1 MTRIGNAVK
10 FMGITMAVAILLGAC
25 AKEKIENVLDLRE
38 DYTLTTIGSAG
49 VSGTIAFKMETNGT
63 RVAINLVGADPNNT
77 YTAAIFQ
84 RAVIES
90 GPMVI
95 ALGNIPGNT
104 GKLDTLIQKLDNG
117 VAISFTELVN
127 FDGNISIRETGE
139 AGKNVALADIGSNV
153 FTGKSRTYALDTIKS
168 SGIKGTLTLQERKN
182 SHTLATL
189 ALSGINTTT
198 GIVNTYPAGIYT
210 GKAADTISTI
220 AITLGNADPATGKVV
235 KNITVKD
242 DSTAIKFSDLV
253 TFDGHVSVQEKNTLG
268 SIVVAQGNIGQHAP

>member
-1 MTRIGNAVK
+1 MKRIGNAVK
-10 FMGITMAVAILLGAC
+10 FMGLLMATAILLGAC
-25 AKEKIENVLDLRE
+25 AKEKVENVLDLRE
-38 DYTLTTIGSAG
+38 DYTLTTIGSGG
-49 VSGTIAFKMETNGT
+49 VSGTIAFKKETNGT
-63 RVAINLVGADPNNT
+63 RIAINLVGADPNTT
-77 YTAAIFQ
+77 YAAALFR

-90 GPMVI
+90 GPLAI
-95 ALGNIPGNT
+95 SLGNIPGNT

-127 FDGNISIRETGE
+127 LDGHIKIRETGE
-139 AGKNVALADIGSNV
+139 AGNNVAQADIGSNV
-153 FTGKSRTYALDTIKS
+153 FTGKSRTYALDTVKS

-198 GIVNTYPAGIYT
+198 GILNTYPAGIYT
-210 GKAADTISTI
+210 GKAVDTISTI
-220 AITLGNADPATGKVV
+220 AITLGNADPATGKLV

-242 DSTAIKFSDLV
+242 DSTAITFSDLV
-253 TFDGHVSVQEKNTLG
+253 TFDGHVSVQEESTLG